1 MEFPPVTLFLSSAI
15 TLLFTEFLFNM
26 YDNILLFKIRN
37 DKNDGKM

>member
-15 TLLFTEFLFNM
+15 TQLFTEFLFNM